1 MIVNFVSECEKN
13 ALSKTAQILDKFA
26 NRIGKKTWQTIMT
39 DEGLQTVK
47 KQLRRIATKNTAVLC
62 YAFQD
67 QLESEVVWIVGN
79 RHKFTTQSVMP
90 VSDFINLPSDN
101 QWQYLPLIKSITAVA
116 ALFHDWGHASACF
129 QQTRKLGQLP
139 HEALRHE
146 WVSCLLF
153 HAFINGDQTDSAWL
167 ERLAYAEINEAQI
180 RDTVAKNTVHRPL
193 KDLPPLACL
202 ISWLILS
209 HHRLPLPQN
218 DWRGK
223 APPKDFKQLLSAI
236 TVDFG
241 FRQGDDCVQ
250 SLSFLNGLPSQSAP
264 WCREAKKWA
273 TKMQDCAQ
281 LADKVIEDDTWRLV
295 LHHARLALMLGDYV
309 ACAQDANPTWRSE
322 FKAFAQIDNKTKLLD
337 EHLVSVLDHALKA
350 VHHFSRIESK
360 LPCAQD
366 IAKLKS
372 EQSPSLFSWQD
383 NMVSA
388 IKNWRQSENINS
400 SHYGFFAVNMAQT
413 NDETIG
419 ANAKILRVLSPESD
433 SLRGIFALGSKNLTL
448 QLGEQYRTRL
458 GLDSSELALVIG
470 AKIPTSLY
478 KKSTLSLDNAS
489 DHYAVDELL
498 NDEVDFDGSIFDE
511 STSTLLKETRDKKF
525 LYSPVL
531 ACTIES
537 LIAATQTSTGNHY
550 ILPCLRL
557 MSSDLV
563 LNEIDHFDSDTL
575 VALGRLIH
583 LAAMLGRKVIL
594 SSSHLTQDVAE
605 GYFNAYQ
612 SGWQIFARSHGF
624 NQNIGCAWINEL
636 STQVHSIAIKEHCQ
650 LEFRQFHAEFMTTYA
665 KKIVQKSVKHK
676 KEEILLDNFEDDTVI
691 NMIRYQHIRHSTL
704 HTPTGKK
711 VSFGLLNMANTTSC
725 IELAEFLIKHEW
737 SSDVDIKLMLHHS
750 QQVMFMRNE
759 QEQHLDAVLHFETVN
774 VAFENA
780 IIRKQI
786 EKSNAQHLIY
796 ILVTNSS
803 MQLGQRYTFDWS
815 IIEPDF
821 LTKPPVMTQSLT
833 AYEKKG
839 AENLAGWIN
848 ACWFLTAIPQALTP
862 FESHEKSTK
871 CHLIQVED
879 DTWQFVEKNEK
890 GKFVNLEG
898 VRRIEMRE
906 LSQHYFKRLWLQNDY
921 ATVIEKMANKKSMP
935 ASEIA
940 MRYSEI
946 SLPEDE
952 QNGLLYC
959 SAFGMMAKS
968 AAHSSG

>member
-13 ALSKTAQILDKFA
+13 ALSKTAQILDNFA
-26 NRIGKKTWQTIMT
+26 NRIGENTWQTIMT

-62 YAFQD
+62 YAFRD
-67 QLESEVVWIVGN
+67 QLDSELVWIVGN
-79 RHKFTTQSVMP
+79 RHKFTTQSTVP

-101 QWQYLPLIKSITAVA
+101 AWQYLPLIKSITAVA
-116 ALFHDWGHASACF
+116 ALFHDWGHAAACF
-129 QQTRKLGQLP
+129 QQTLKSGQLP
-139 HEALRHE
+139 DEALSHE

-153 HAFINGDQTDSAWL
+153 HAFINGDKTDSAWL
-167 ERLAYAEINEAQI
+167 ERLAIAEFNEAQI
-180 RDTVAKNTVHRPL
+180 LDTVTKNTVQRPL

-241 FRQGDDCVQ
+241 YRHGDDSAQ
-250 SLSFLNGLPSQSAP
+250 SLAFLNGLPSQSAQ

-309 ACAQDANPTWRSE
+309 GSAQEASPKWLSE
-322 FKAFAQIDNKTKLLD
+322 FNALAQIEDKTKRLD
-337 EHLVSVLDHALKA
+337 EHLVSVLDNALKA
-350 VHHFSRIESK
+350 VHYFPEMESK

-366 IAKLKS
+366 MAKLKRD
-372 EQSPSLFSWQD
+372 PSSFLFSWHD
-383 NMVSA
+383 NIVSA
-388 IKNWRQSENINS
+388 IKKWRHSENINS
-400 SHYGFFAVNMAQT
+400 SHYGFFAVNMSQR
-413 NDETIG
+413 NDEKIG
-419 ANAKILRVLSPESD
+419 ANAKILRALSPESD
-433 SLRGIFALGSKNLTL
+433 SLRGVFALGSKNLTL
-448 QLGEQYRTRL
+448 QTGEQYRAQL
-458 GLDSSELALVIG
+458 GLDSSELAVVIG
-470 AKIPTSLY
+470 AKMPARFY
-478 KKSTLSLDNAS
+478 KQSTLSLENTS
-489 DHYAVDELL
+489 GDHLVDELL
-498 NDEVDFDGSIFDE
+498 NDEVDFDCSIFDE
-511 STSTLLKETRDKKF
+511 STATLFKETRDKKF

-537 LIAATQTSTGNHY
+537 LIAATQTSNGNHY

-563 LNEIDHFDSDTL
+563 LDEIDCFDSDTL

-583 LAAMLGRKVIL
+583 LAGMLGRKVIL
-594 SSSHLTQDVAE
+594 SSSKLTQDVAE

-612 SGWQIFARSHGF
+612 SGWQIFARSRGF
-624 NQNIGCAWINEL
+624 NQNIGCAWVNES
-636 STQVHSIAIKEHCQ
+636 STQVHSIAVKEHCQ
-650 LEFRQFHAEFMTTYA
+650 LEFRHFHTEFMTAYG

-676 KEEILLDNFEDDTVI
+676 NEAIPLDNFKDDTVI

-704 HTPTGKK
+704 HKPTGKK

-725 IELAEFLIKHEW
+725 IELAEFLMKHEW
-737 SSDVDIKLMLHHS
+737 SSEVDIKIMLHHS
-750 QQVMFMRNE
+750 QQVLFMRNE
-759 QEQHLDAVLHFETVN
+759 QEQHLDAVLHRENIN
-774 VAFENA
+774 VAFENS

-786 EKSNAQHLIY
+786 EKSKAQHVIY

-803 MQLGQRYTFDWS
+803 SEIGQRYTFDWS
-815 IIEPDF
+815 IIEPEF
-821 LTKPPVMTQSLT
+821 STKPHVMTQSLT
-833 AYEKKG
+833 AYDKKG

-862 FESHEKSTK
+862 FELHEKSTK

-879 DTWQFVEKNEK
+879 DAWQFVEKNEK
-890 GKFVNLEG
+890 GKFVSIEG
-898 VRRIEMRE
+898 VRQIEMRE
-906 LSQHYFKRLWLQNDY
+906 LSQHYFTRLWLQNDY
-921 ATVIEKMANKKSMP
+921 AAVIKKMANKKSMA

-946 SLPEDE
+946 SLPQDA

-959 SAFGMMAKS
+959 SAFGMMAKN
-968 AAHSSG
+968 AATQ